1 MVTRFHCVVCAL
13 VTRDLFSF
21 FFLLFFFF
29 FISKKCENSTI
40 CANCQMRDRE
50 SIRDLKREKEKHDFT
65 DSGREFHDLI
75 AEGKNELKYVEVLQN
90 IGEKLKIE
98 W

>member
-1 MVTRFHCVVCAL
+1 MRIA
-13 VTRDLFSF
+13 
-21 FFLLFFFF
+21 
-29 FISKKCENSTI
+29 I

-65 DSGREFHDLI
+65 DCGREFHDLI

>member
-1 MVTRFHCVVCAL
+1 MQMTRHCIFF
-13 VTRDLFSF
+13 FSF
-21 FFLLFFFF
+21 QRNVR
-29 FISKKCENSTI
+29 IAI
-40 CANCQMRDRE
+40 CANSQMRDRE
-50 SIRDLKREKEKHDFT
+50 SIRDLKREKKKHDFT

>member
-1 MVTRFHCVVCAL
+1 MHIGMVITIILISMVVVFFL
-13 VTRDLFSF
+13 SF
-21 FFLLFFFF
+21 FFLFFHF
-29 FISKKCENSTI
+29 KENVRIAI

-75 AEGKNELKYVEVLQN
+75 AEGKNELKYIEVLQN

>member
-1 MVTRFHCVVCAL
+1 MLMVSLLLYIIIITV
-13 VTRDLFSF
+13 F
-21 FFLLFFFF
+21 FFFFFF

>member
-1 MVTRFHCVVCAL
+1 MPSAIRAHLIFYVFI
-13 VTRDLFSF
+13 FIF
-21 FFLLFFFF
+21 FN
-29 FISKKCENSTI
+29 SKKCENSTI

-75 AEGKNELKYVEVLQN
+75 AEGKNELRSYVVKMAN
-90 IGEKLKIE
+90 AYWFVRSRRGKR
-98 W
+98 

>member
-1 MVTRFHCVVCAL
+1 MHSIIIHTHIYLFIYF
-13 VTRDLFSF
+13 FSF
-21 FFLLFFFF
+21 QRNVR
-29 FISKKCENSTI
+29 IAI
-40 CANCQMRDRE
+40 CGNCQMRDRE